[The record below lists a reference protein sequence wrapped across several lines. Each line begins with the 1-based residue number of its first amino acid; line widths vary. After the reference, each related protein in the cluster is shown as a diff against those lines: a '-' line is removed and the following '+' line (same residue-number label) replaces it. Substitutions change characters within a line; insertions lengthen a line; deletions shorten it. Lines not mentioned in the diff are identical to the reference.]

1 MVHCHA
7 CGTALQGTEQRCS
20 ACGMPL
26 SNPSLASG
34 TKLNRGRYSVGRVL
48 GQGGFGI
55 TYEGTDTVLNR
66 RVAVKEFF
74 PDGSSRHTGLLVPPT
89 SLGQDG
95 LRGALDAFLDE
106 ARTLAQ
112 FNHPGIVNVLDVFE
126 ENFTAYLVMEYLEG
140 ETLGGRIES
149 RGALPVAEIRSLA
162 LAVADALRV
171 VHNAGLLHR
180 DLKPDNIFLTK
191 DGRAV
196 LIDFG
201 SARAYAGGQTVSHTR
216 LVTPGYAPLEQYSS
230 QAKFGP
236 YTDVYTLA
244 ATLYHAVTGV
254 QPPAATDRLVGGEL
268 SPLPEGLPEGLRAAL
283 EQGLAIRIDE
293 RPQTIDAFVKLLREE
308 VRPQRTPTEAP
319 AAPRPETA
327 RDTERYDLV
336 LEDPGPLGFLV
347 LRELSRLTGARYAEV
362 EHAVRTGEPV
372 LQGVSRTQAERLRI
386 QLETMG
392 ARTATVPAGA
402 TPARSGGVPQP
413 TRPSTAPPSPT
424 LPRPP
429 EPQVWGTTS
438 GCGGFALG
446 CLLFLLFFLFMSSGS
461 FFFFF

>member
-7 CGTALQGTEQRCS
+7 CGTTLQGTEQRCS

-26 SNPSLASG
+26 SNPTLASG
-34 TKLNRGRYSVGRVL
+34 TKLNRGRYSVGRML

-66 RVAVKEFF
+66 RLAIKEFF

-89 SLGQDG
+89 SLGQEG
-95 LRGALDAFLDE
+95 MRGALDAFLDE

-140 ETLGGRIES
+140 QTLGGRIES
-149 RGALPVAEIRSLA
+149 QGALPVAEVSSLA
-162 LAVADALRV
+162 LTIADALRV

-230 QAKFGP
+230 KAKFGP
-236 YTDVYTLA
+236 YTDIYALA
-244 ATLYHAVTGV
+244 ATLYHAVTGT
-254 QPPAATDRLVGGEL
+254 QPLAATDRLVGEEIPPLAAEL
-268 SPLPEGLPEGLRAAL
+268 PTGLRAAL
-283 EQGLAIRIDE
+283 KQGLAIHIDE
-293 RPQTIDAFVKLLREE
+293 RPQTIDDFVELLQEE
-308 VRPQRTPTEAP
+308 VRPQRVPTEAP
-319 AAPRPETA
+319 ATPRPEMA
-327 RDTERYDLV
+327 GDVGRYDLV
-336 LEDPGPLGFLV
+336 LEDPGPLSFLV
-347 LRELSRLTGARYAEV
+347 FRELMRLTGVRYAEV
-362 EHAVRTGEPV
+362 EQAVRTGEAV
-372 LQGVSRTQAERLRI
+372 VRGASRTQVEQLRT
-386 QLETMG
+386 QLEAMG
-392 ARTATVPAGA
+392 ARVVTMSAGTA
-402 TPARSGGVPQP
+402 PARSGGTQRPPQ
-413 TRPSTAPPSPT
+413 PSPT
-424 LPRPP
+424 PTPTRPP
-429 EPQVWGTTS
+429 EPQVWGTTN
-438 GCGGFALG
+438 GCGGFGLG